1 MRAPEPS
8 AADPAG
14 VQQQFRKADESP
26 DAGGIRSCVE
36 GSDTPSLSIHD
47 RWVVGDHH
55 RVNAS
60 EGGTHPGHV
69 LVAAYAVGRH
79 HDPPEGCFL
88 HGCRGTAADLE
99 RLRGGLDHH
108 DDDVYR
114 IAVEPKHGPQ
124 TRLEVSDDDTVGTC
138 ELPEQLLR

>member
-14 VQQQFRKADESP
+14 VQQEFRKADESP

-60 EGGTHPGHV
+60 EGGTHPGRV

-99 RLRGGLDHH
+99 RLRGGLDGYN
-108 DDDVYR
+108 DDVDGV
-114 IAVEPKHGPQ
+114 AVKAHDGAE
-124 TRLEVSDDDTVGTC
+124 TRLEVGDDHATGTR
-138 ELPEQLLR
+138 ELPKHLFR